1 MQQLLEK
8 KQQRQK
14 TNRPFSFFYHP
25 TDIVSFLQYLMLL
38 LICSY
43 FCFFIEANQCLSAI
57 RYAVTSPTAVER
69 GSHKAESL
77 LQVVI

>member
-43 FCFFIEANQCLSAI
+43 FCFFIEANQCVSAI
-57 RYAVTSPTAVER
+57 RYACAVTSPTAVER
-69 GSHKAESL
+69 GSHHKAEKSSK
-77 LQVVI
+77 

>member
-43 FCFFIEANQCLSAI
+43 CCFSVCN
-57 RYAVTSPTAVER
+57 
-69 GSHKAESL
+69 
-77 LQVVI
+77 